1 MSSRV
6 FFEAIKTLGF
16 AGIGAAYAPVGA
28 PTTHE
33 ARIIKVSNNT
43 EGDLYF
49 TTDLTQDEMFLA
61 AGSFTLYDLQTNNTP
76 RTDAKFVFE
85 IGTQFYVKQITAPVS
100 GAVYIECIY

>member
-28 PTTHE
+28 ATTHE
-33 ARIIKVSNNT
+33 VRLVCFTNNT

-49 TTDLTQDEMFLA
+49 TTDLTQDEIFVA
-61 AGSFTLYDLQTNNTP
+61 AGSFKLLDLQTNRMP
-76 RTDAKFVFE
+76 RTDDKFVLE

-100 GAVYIECIY
+100 GAVYIEYVY